1 MIVFLK
7 LHQVF
12 KWIVETATGSWVVF
26 LVQEGIKWLS
36 EMESDLDVMGS
47 GLANMSLLR
56 QTEKSSSTKCH
67 PLHILVVTELSDSS
81 TFPVLFSL
89 LVFTAPSIL
98 VHWQIINKHYL
109 NT

>member
-7 LHQVF
+7 SHQVF

-47 GLANMSLLR
+47 SLANTSLLR
-56 QTEKSSSTKCH
+56 WQRNNR
-67 PLHILVVTELSDSS
+67 
-81 TFPVLFSL
+81 
-89 LVFTAPSIL
+89 APSVIL
-98 VHWQIINKHYL
+98 CTYYGDRAIW
-109 NT
+109 